1 MDYKYLGAYR
11 ATPVRGMRTGA
22 TRSARH
28 FKYFVFNLFLFC
40 KHFQQSFE
48 HLSIGRS
55 AFRTCQALWIVVLLS
70 SHSVSLEVNMNLPEL
85 LSPAGDL
92 DRVNTALLYGADA
105 VYLAGRLFG
114 MRAKSVSFPDADLEA
129 AVRLLH
135 SHGKKVYV
143 TCNVLPR
150 EPELEQVPDYFAFL
164 QDLGVDALILADLGL
179 MRLAVRHAPKCAR
192 HVSTQLGVV
201 NSETAN
207 FLHELG
213 ADTVVLARECSL
225 EEIRSIR
232 AHTPAD
238 LRLEAFVHGAMCVS
252 FSGRCLLSNY
262 LAGRDANHG
271 ECAQPCRWKYHLVE
285 ETRPGQ
291 YMEISE
297 SDGTYILNAQD
308 LCMVEHLEELR
319 DAGIDSFKI
328 EGRMKSAYYTGA
340 VTNAYRMALDA
351 LCCGNPLPEGAL
363 RECEAVSHRPYCT
376 GFYYGPPK
384 QYYPD
389 SLYRKGAEIMAVVLS
404 CDENGT
410 AILRQK
416 NKICLSDKLELLLPG
431 TLGIPFTADTLRDES
446 GEAISDTRHADM
458 IFRAKLPA
466 PAPPYTIVRRP
477 L

>member
-1 MDYKYLGAYR
+1 
-11 ATPVRGMRTGA
+11 
-22 TRSARH
+22 
-28 FKYFVFNLFLFC
+28 
-40 KHFQQSFE
+40 
-48 HLSIGRS
+48 
-55 AFRTCQALWIVVLLS
+55 
-70 SHSVSLEVNMNLPEL
+70 MNLPEL

-262 LAGRDANHG
+262 LTGRDANRG
-271 ECAQPCRWKYHLVE
+271 QCAQPCRWKYHLVE
-285 ETRPGQ
+285 EKRPGQ
-291 YMEISE
+291 YFEISE
-297 SDGTYILNAQD
+297 DGGTHILNSHD
-308 LCMVEHLEELR
+308 MCMIEHLPELIE
-319 DAGIDSFKI
+319 AGVSSFKI
-328 EGRMKSAYYTGA
+328 EGRMKSAYYTA
-340 VTNAYRMALDA
+340 VVTNAYRHALDA
-351 LCCGNPLPEGAL
+351 AIHGEAL
-363 RECEAVSHRPYCT
+363 DPIWVEETDKLSHRPYST
-376 GFYYGPPK
+376 GFYFGQPGEYYGEES
-384 QYYPD
+384 YFTRTD
-389 SLYRKGAEIMAVVLS
+389 VAAVVER
-404 CDENGT
+404 CDDEGNAVLT
-410 AILRQK
+410 QR
-416 NKICLSDKLELLLPG
+416 NKFYRGDELELLPPQGRPLKFRVEHMTDAEG
-431 TLGIPFTADTLRDES
+431 NEIE
-446 GEAISDTRHADM
+446 DTR
-458 IFRAKLPA
+458 RAMMEIHMRLPV
-466 PAPPYTIVRRP
+466 PVPELTVVRKYRETP
-477 L
+477 